1 MLARSLFF
9 QLIPPFLL
17 ATFILT
23 FILSMDTVYKLI
35 NLIVSRGVPVGSV
48 LLMLLYRLPQ
58 FLSVTL
64 PIAVV
69 ITVVVVLV
77 RLSNDLELTAM
88 GASGLSPWQLSVP
101 VATFGLL
108 ATILDLGIT
117 LWMQPAGYA
126 AYEEETLRLLRSQT
140 AKTIRP
146 GVLNYDF
153 PGKVLYVES
162 KSPNE
167 ELEGIFISD
176 TELRPSSMVS
186 LSSKG
191 QLLIREKEQDI
202 LLQLKQGTMHFGNAE
217 GGYRTMDFEEFQYQ
231 FRPPQLDGS
240 TIRKI
245 WGVPSLDL
253 LKPHSYFMD
262 QTRLREFHLR
272 LTTPMACLAF
282 ALAALNIGMVDPRR
296 GRSNAYL
303 QALALIVIHYI
314 LWSFSKELTIGKEPM
329 KAVVL
334 WIPPI
339 LIGLWGVYQIQL
351 NHQNWRGPLM
361 WCWDHLPFKNLSDS
375 KT

>member
-1 MLARSLFF
+1 MLARSLFL

-35 NLIVSRGVPVGSV
+35 NLIVSRGVQLGSV

-77 RLSNDLELTAM
+77 RLSNDLELMAM
-88 GASGLSPWQLSVP
+88 GASGLSPWQLSLP

-126 AYEEETLRLLRSQT
+126 AYEKETLRLLRSQT

-176 TELRPSSMVS
+176 IELRQSSMVS

-202 LLQLKQGTMHFGNAE
+202 LLQLKQGTMHFGNTE
-217 GGYRTMDFEEFQYQ
+217 DGYRTMDFEEFQYQ
-231 FRPPQLDGS
+231 FRPAQLDGS
-240 TIRKI
+240 PNRKV
-245 WGVPSLDL
+245 WGVSTTDL
-253 LKPHSYFMD
+253 IQADEYFGE
-262 QTRLREFHLR
+262 QTRQRELQLR

-282 ALAALNIGMVDPRR
+282 ALAALKIGMVDPKR

-303 QALALIVIHYI
+303 QALALIIIHYI

-329 KAVVL
+329 NAVVL

-351 NHQNWRGPLM
+351 NHQNWRGPLV
-361 WCWDHLPFKNLSDS
+361 WCWDHLPFKNLSDL

>member
-1 MLARSLFF
+1 MLARSLFL
-9 QLIPPFLL
+9 QLIPAFLL

-35 NLIVSRGVPVGSV
+35 NLIVSRGVPVESV
-48 LLMLLYRLPQ
+48 SLMLLYRLPQ

-69 ITVVVVLV
+69 IAVVVVLV

-88 GASGLSPWQLSVP
+88 GASGLSPWQFTVP
-101 VATFGLL
+101 VAIFGLL

-117 LWMQPAGYA
+117 LWMQPAGYS

-176 TELRPSSMVS
+176 TEFHPGSMVS
-186 LSSKG
+186 LSSTG
-191 QLLIREKEQDI
+191 QLLIREREQDI
-202 LLQLKQGTMHFGNAE
+202 LLKLRQGTMHFGNTE
-217 GGYRTMDFEEFQYQ
+217 GGYRTIDFEKFQYQ

-240 TIRKI
+240 PTRKV
-245 WGVPSLDL
+245 WGVSTMDL
-253 LKPHSYFMD
+253 IQAEGNFGA
-262 QTRLREFHLR
+262 QTRQRELQLR
-272 LTTPMACLAF
+272 LTTPLACLAF
-282 ALAALNIGMVDPRR
+282 ALAALTIGIVDPRR

-303 QALALIVIHYI
+303 QALALIIIHYI

-329 KAVVL
+329 KAFVL
-334 WIPPI
+334 WVPPI
-339 LIGLWGVYQIQL
+339 MIGLWGLYQIQL
-351 NHQNWRGPLM
+351 SHQNWSGPLT
-361 WCWDHLPFKNLSDS
+361 WCWEHLPFKNLSDPEI
-375 KT
+375 

>member
-1 MLARSLFF
+1 MLARSLFL

-35 NLIVSRGVPVGSV
+35 NLIVSRGVPVESV
-48 LLMLLYRLPQ
+48 LVMLLYRLPQ

-69 ITVVVVLV
+69 IAVVVVLV

-88 GASGLSPWQLSVP
+88 GASGLSPWQLTVP
-101 VATFGLL
+101 IAIFGLL
-108 ATILDLGIT
+108 ATIMDLGIT
-117 LWMQPAGYA
+117 LWMQPAGYS

-176 TELRPSSMVS
+176 TEFHPGSMVS
-186 LSSKG
+186 LSSTG
-191 QLLIREKEQDI
+191 QLLIREREQDI
-202 LLQLKQGTMHFGNAE
+202 LLKLRQGTMHFGNNE
-217 GGYRTMDFEEFQYQ
+217 GGYRTMDFEKFQYQ

-240 TIRKI
+240 PTRKV
-245 WGVPSLDL
+245 WGVSTMDL
-253 LKPHSYFMD
+253 IQAEGNFGE
-262 QTRLREFHLR
+262 QARQRELQLR
-272 LTTPMACLAF
+272 LTTPFACLAF
-282 ALAALNIGMVDPRR
+282 ALAALTIGIVDPRR

-303 QALALIVIHYI
+303 QALALIIIHYI

-329 KAVVL
+329 KAVIL
-334 WIPPI
+334 WVPPI
-339 LIGLWGVYQIQL
+339 MIGLWGVYQIQL
-351 NHQNWRGPLM
+351 SHQNWRGPLT
-361 WCWDHLPFKNLSDS
+361 WCWEHLPFKNLSDPEI
-375 KT
+375 

>member
-240 TIRKI
+240 SNRKV
-245 WGVPSLDL
+245 WGVPTMDL
-253 LKPHSYFMD
+253 IQADEYFGE
-262 QTRLREFHLR
+262 QTRQRELQLR

>member
-69 ITVVVVLV
+69 ITIVVVLV

-153 PGKVLYVES
+153 PGKILYVES

-217 GGYRTMDFEEFQYQ
+217 GGYRTVDFEEFQYQ

-253 LKPHSYFMD
+253 LEPHSYFMD

>member
-1 MLARSLFF
+1 MLARSLFL

-162 KSPNE
+162 KSPDE

-240 TIRKI
+240 PNRKV
-245 WGVPSLDL
+245 WGVSTMDL
-253 LKPHSYFMD
+253 IQADEYFGE
-262 QTRLREFHLR
+262 QTRQRELQLR

>member
-1 MLARSLFF
+1 MLARSLFL

-35 NLIVSRGVPVGSV
+35 NLIVSRGVPVESV

-69 ITVVVVLV
+69 IAVVVVLV

-88 GASGLSPWQLSVP
+88 GASGLSPWQFTVP
-101 VATFGLL
+101 VAIFGLL

-117 LWMQPAGYA
+117 LWMQPAGYS

-176 TELRPSSMVS
+176 TEFHPGSMVS
-186 LSSKG
+186 LSSTG
-191 QLLIREKEQDI
+191 QLLIREREQDI
-202 LLQLKQGTMHFGNAE
+202 LLKLRQGTMHFGNTE
-217 GGYRTMDFEEFQYQ
+217 GGYRTMDFEKFQYQ

-240 TIRKI
+240 PTRKV
-245 WGVPSLDL
+245 WGVSTMDL
-253 LKPHSYFMD
+253 IQAKGDFGA
-262 QTRLREFHLR
+262 QTRQRELQLR
-272 LTTPMACLAF
+272 LTTPLACLAF
-282 ALAALNIGMVDPRR
+282 ALAALTIGIVDPRR

-303 QALALIVIHYI
+303 QALALIIIHYI
-314 LWSFSKELTIGKEPM
+314 LWSFSKELTTGKEPM
-329 KAVVL
+329 KAFVL
-334 WIPPI
+334 WVPPI
-339 LIGLWGVYQIQL
+339 MIGLWGVYQIQL
-351 NHQNWRGPLM
+351 SHQNWRGPLT
-361 WCWDHLPFKNLSDS
+361 WCWEHLPFKNLSDPEI
-375 KT
+375 

>member
-101 VATFGLL
+101 VATFGVL

-140 AKTIRP
+140 ANTIRP

-202 LLQLKQGTMHFGNAE
+202 LLKLKQGTMHFGNAE
-217 GGYRTMDFEEFQYQ
+217 GGYRTVDFEEFQYQ

-253 LKPHSYFMD
+253 LEPHSYFMD

-361 WCWDHLPFKNLSDS
+361 WCWDDVPFKNLSDS

>member
-1 MLARSLFF
+1 MLARSLFL

-35 NLIVSRGVPVGSV
+35 NLIVSRGVAVGSV

-88 GASGLSPWQLSVP
+88 GASGLSPWQLTVP
-101 VATFGLL
+101 VATFGLVT
-108 ATILDLGIT
+108 TILDLGIT
-117 LWMQPAGYA
+117 LWMQPAGYT

-176 TELRPSSMVS
+176 TEFRPSSMVS

-240 TIRKI
+240 PNRKV
-245 WGVPSLDL
+245 WGVSTMDL
-253 LKPHSYFMD
+253 IQADEYFGE
-262 QTRLREFHLR
+262 QTRQRELQLR

-339 LIGLWGVYQIQL
+339 SIGLWGVYQIQL
-351 NHQNWRGPLM
+351 NHRNWRGPLM

>member
-69 ITVVVVLV
+69 ITIVVVLV

-167 ELEGIFISD
+167 ELEGLFISD

-253 LKPHSYFMD
+253 LKSHSYFMD

-329 KAVVL
+329 KAFVL

>member
-88 GASGLSPWQLSVP
+88 GASGLSPWQLTVP

-162 KSPNE
+162 KSLDE

-176 TELRPSSMVS
+176 TEFRPSSMVS

-240 TIRKI
+240 PNRKV
-245 WGVPSLDL
+245 WGVSTMDL
-253 LKPHSYFMD
+253 IQADEYFGE
-262 QTRLREFHLR
+262 QTRQRELQLR

>member
-1 MLARSLFF
+1 MLARSLFL

-35 NLIVSRGVPVGSV
+35 NLIVSRGVPVESV
-48 LLMLLYRLPQ
+48 LVMLLYRLPQ

-69 ITVVVVLV
+69 IAVVVVLV

-88 GASGLSPWQLSVP
+88 GASGLSPWQLTVP
-101 VATFGLL
+101 VAIFGLL
-108 ATILDLGIT
+108 ATIMDLGIT
-117 LWMQPAGYA
+117 LWMQPVGYS

-176 TELRPSSMVS
+176 TEFHPGSMVS
-186 LSSKG
+186 LSSTG
-191 QLLIREKEQDI
+191 QLLIREREQDI
-202 LLQLKQGTMHFGNAE
+202 LLKLRQGTMHFGNNE
-217 GGYRTMDFEEFQYQ
+217 GGYRTMDFEKFQYQ

-240 TIRKI
+240 PTRKV
-245 WGVPSLDL
+245 WGVSTMDL
-253 LKPHSYFMD
+253 IQAEGNFGE
-262 QTRLREFHLR
+262 QARQRELQLR
-272 LTTPMACLAF
+272 LTTPFACLAF
-282 ALAALNIGMVDPRR
+282 ALAALTIGIVDPRR

-303 QALALIVIHYI
+303 QALALIIIHYI

-329 KAVVL
+329 KAVIL
-334 WIPPI
+334 WVPPI
-339 LIGLWGVYQIQL
+339 MIGLWGVYQIQL
-351 NHQNWRGPLM
+351 SHQNWRGPLT
-361 WCWDHLPFKNLSDS
+361 WCWEHLPFKNLSDPEI
-375 KT
+375 

>member
-101 VATFGLL
+101 VATFGLVT
-108 ATILDLGIT
+108 TILDLGIT

-240 TIRKI
+240 PNRKV
-245 WGVPSLDL
+245 WGVSTMDL
-253 LKPHSYFMD
+253 IQADEYFGE
-262 QTRLREFHLR
+262 QTRQRELQLR

-282 ALAALNIGMVDPRR
+282 ALAALNIGMVGSRR

-351 NHQNWRGPLM
+351 SHQNWRGPLM

>member
-1 MLARSLFF
+1 MLARFLFF

-217 GGYRTMDFEEFQYQ
+217 GGYRTVDFEEFQYQ

-253 LKPHSYFMD
+253 LEPHSYFMD

>member
-1 MLARSLFF
+1 MLARSLFL

-77 RLSNDLELTAM
+77 RLSNDLELMAM
-88 GASGLSPWQLSVP
+88 GASGLSPWQLSLP

-176 TELRPSSMVS
+176 IELRPSSMVS

-202 LLQLKQGTMHFGNAE
+202 LLQLKQGTMHFGNTE
-217 GGYRTMDFEEFQYQ
+217 DGYRTMDFEEFQYQ
-231 FRPPQLDGS
+231 FRPAQLDGS
-240 TIRKI
+240 PNLKV
-245 WGVPSLDL
+245 WGVSTTDL
-253 LKPHSYFMD
+253 IQADEYFGE
-262 QTRLREFHLR
+262 QTRQRELQLR

-282 ALAALNIGMVDPRR
+282 ALAALKIGMVDPKR

-361 WCWDHLPFKNLSDS
+361 WCWDHLPLKNLSDS

>member
-69 ITVVVVLV
+69 ITIVVVLV

-217 GGYRTMDFEEFQYQ
+217 GGYRTVDFEEFQYQ

-253 LKPHSYFMD
+253 LKPHSYFID

>member
-1 MLARSLFF
+1 MLARSLFL
-9 QLIPPFLL
+9 QLIAPFLL

-202 LLQLKQGTMHFGNAE
+202 LLKLKQGTMHFGNAE
-217 GGYRTMDFEEFQYQ
+217 DGYRTMDFKEFQYQ

-253 LKPHSYFMD
+253 LKPHSYFID

-361 WCWDHLPFKNLSDS
+361 WCWDHQPFKNLSDS

>member
-1 MLARSLFF
+1 MLARSLFL
-9 QLIPPFLL
+9 QLFPPFLL

-35 NLIVSRGVPVGSV
+35 NLIVSRDVPVGSV

-88 GASGLSPWQLSVP
+88 GASGLSPWQLTVP
-101 VATFGLL
+101 VATFGLVT
-108 ATILDLGIT
+108 TILDLGIT

-176 TELRPSSMVS
+176 TEFRPSSMVS

-202 LLQLKQGTMHFGNAE
+202 VLQLKQGTMHFGNAE

-240 TIRKI
+240 PNRKV
-245 WGVPSLDL
+245 WGVSTMDL
-253 LKPHSYFMD
+253 IQADEYFGE
-262 QTRLREFHLR
+262 QTRQRELQLR

-282 ALAALNIGMVDPRR
+282 ALAALKIGMVDPKR

-303 QALALIVIHYI
+303 QALALIIIHYI

-329 KAVVL
+329 KAFFL

-351 NHQNWRGPLM
+351 NHQNWRGPLV
-361 WCWDHLPFKNLSDS
+361 WCWDHLPFKNLSDL

>member
-1 MLARSLFF
+1 MLARSLFL

-88 GASGLSPWQLSVP
+88 GASGLSPWQLSLP
-101 VATFGLL
+101 VAIFGLL

-162 KSPNE
+162 KSPDE

-202 LLQLKQGTMHFGNAE
+202 LLQLKQGTMHFGNVE

-231 FRPPQLDGS
+231 FRAPQLDGS
-240 TIRKI
+240 QNRKV
-245 WGVPSLDL
+245 WGVSTMDL
-253 LKPHSYFMD
+253 IQSDQYFGE
-262 QTRLREFHLR
+262 QTRQREFQLR
-272 LTTPMACLAF
+272 FTTPMACLGF
-282 ALAALNIGMVDPRR
+282 ALAALTIGMVDPRR

-303 QALALIVIHYI
+303 QALALIIIHYI
-314 LWSFSKELTIGKEPM
+314 LWSFSKELTIGKEPTS
-329 KAVVL
+329 AVVL
-334 WIPPI
+334 WVPPI

-351 NHQNWRGPLM
+351 NHQNWRGPLE
-361 WCWDHLPFKNLSDS
+361 WCWDHLPFKTLSDP
-375 KT
+375 KA

>member
-1 MLARSLFF
+1 
-9 QLIPPFLL
+9 
-17 ATFILT
+17 
-23 FILSMDTVYKLI
+23 
-35 NLIVSRGVPVGSV
+35 
-48 LLMLLYRLPQ
+48 MLLYRLPQ

-202 LLQLKQGTMHFGNAE
+202 LLQLKQGTMHFGNVE

-231 FRPPQLDGS
+231 FRAPQLDGS
-240 TIRKI
+240 QNRKV
-245 WGVPSLDL
+245 WGVSSMDL
-253 LKPHSYFMD
+253 IQTDQYFGE
-262 QTRLREFHLR
+262 QTRLGTSTQTYDTDGLPRLR
-272 LTTPMACLAF
+272 FGSIDHWYGRPQKRTIKRLPPSSGLDRHSLHF
-282 ALAALNIGMVDPRR
+282 MVFLKGTDHWERTNESCCSL
-296 GRSNAYL
+296 GSSDFDWTMGSVSNP
-303 QALALIVIHYI
+303 IE
-314 LWSFSKELTIGKEPM
+314 SSKLERTSG
-329 KAVVL
+329 VVL
-334 WIPPI
+334 GSPA
-339 LIGLWGVYQIQL
+339 
-351 NHQNWRGPLM
+351 
-361 WCWDHLPFKNLSDS
+361 F
-375 KT
+375 

>member
-1 MLARSLFF
+1 MLARSLFL

-88 GASGLSPWQLSVP
+88 GASGLSPWQLTVP
-101 VATFGLL
+101 VATFGLVT
-108 ATILDLGIT
+108 TILDLGIT

-217 GGYRTMDFEEFQYQ
+217 GGYRTIDFEEFQYQ

-240 TIRKI
+240 PNRKV
-245 WGVPSLDL
+245 WGVSTMDL
-253 LKPHSYFMD
+253 IQADEYFGE
-262 QTRLREFHLR
+262 QTRQRELQLR

-351 NHQNWRGPLM
+351 NHQNWRGPLI
-361 WCWDHLPFKNLSDS
+361 WCWDHLPFKNLSDP

>member
-1 MLARSLFF
+1 MLARSLFL

-35 NLIVSRGVPVGSV
+35 NLIVSRGVQVGSV

-117 LWMQPAGYA
+117 LWMHPAGYA

-240 TIRKI
+240 PNRKV
-245 WGVPSLDL
+245 WGVSTMDL
-253 LKPHSYFMD
+253 IQADEYFGE
-262 QTRLREFHLR
+262 QTRQRELQLR

>member
-1 MLARSLFF
+1 MLARSLFL

-69 ITVVVVLV
+69 IAVVVVLV

-88 GASGLSPWQLSVP
+88 SASSLSPWQLTMP
-101 VATFGLL
+101 VAIFGLL
-108 ATILDLGIT
+108 VTILDLGIT
-117 LWMQPAGYA
+117 LWMQPAGYS

-140 AKTIRP
+140 AKTIQP

-162 KSPNE
+162 KSPSE
-167 ELEGIFISD
+167 ELVGIFISD
-176 TELRPSSMVS
+176 TELHPGSMVS
-186 LSSKG
+186 LSSTG

-202 LLQLKQGTMHFGNAE
+202 LLKLKQGTMHFGNAE
-217 GGYRTMDFEEFQYQ
+217 GSYRTMDFEEFRYQ

-240 TIRKI
+240 PNRKV
-245 WGVPSLDL
+245 WGVSTMNLIQADG
-253 LKPHSYFMD
+253 YFGE
-262 QTRLREFHLR
+262 QTQQRELQLR

-282 ALAALNIGMVDPRR
+282 ALAALTIGMVDPRR

-314 LWSFSKELTIGKEPM
+314 LWSFSKELTIGKEPI
-329 KAVVL
+329 KAPIL
-334 WIPPI
+334 WVPPI
-339 LIGLWGVYQIQL
+339 MIGLWGVYQIQL
-351 NHQNWRGPLM
+351 NHQNWGGPLT
-361 WCWDHLPFKNLSDS
+361 WCWNHLPFKNLSDP
-375 KT
+375 KI

>member
-153 PGKVLYVES
+153 PGKVLYVEN

-240 TIRKI
+240 PNRKV
-245 WGVPSLDL
+245 WGVPTMDL
-253 LKPHSYFMD
+253 IQADGYFGE
-262 QTRLREFHLR
+262 QTRQRELQLR

-282 ALAALNIGMVDPRR
+282 ALAALNIGIVDPRR

>member
-69 ITVVVVLV
+69 ITIVVVLV

-217 GGYRTMDFEEFQYQ
+217 GGYRTVDFEEFQYQ

-253 LKPHSYFMD
+253 LEPHSYFMD

>member
-9 QLIPPFLL
+9 QLVPPFLL

-69 ITVVVVLV
+69 ITIVVVLV

-253 LKPHSYFMD
+253 LEPHSYFMD

>member
-217 GGYRTMDFEEFQYQ
+217 GGYRTVDFEEFQYQ

-253 LKPHSYFMD
+253 LEPHSYFMD

-351 NHQNWRGPLM
+351 NHQNSRGPLL

>member
-1 MLARSLFF
+1 MLARSLFL

-69 ITVVVVLV
+69 ITVVIVLV

-88 GASGLSPWQLSVP
+88 GASGLSPWQLTVP

-191 QLLIREKEQDI
+191 QLLIREKEQNI
-202 LLQLKQGTMHFGNAE
+202 LLQLKQGTMHFGNTE
-217 GGYRTMDFEEFQYQ
+217 GGYRTMDFEEFKYQ

-262 QTRLREFHLR
+262 QTRLREFNLR

-282 ALAALNIGMVDPRR
+282 ALAALNIGMADPRR

-329 KAVVL
+329 KAVFL

-351 NHQNWRGPLM
+351 SHQNWRGPLM

>member
-48 LLMLLYRLPQ
+48 LLMLIYRLPQ

-69 ITVVVVLV
+69 ITVVIVLV

-167 ELEGIFISD
+167 ELEGVFISD

-240 TIRKI
+240 PNRKV
-245 WGVPSLDL
+245 WGVSTMDL
-253 LKPHSYFMD
+253 IQADEYFGE
-262 QTRLREFHLR
+262 QTRQRELQLR

-339 LIGLWGVYQIQL
+339 LIGLWGVYQIHL

>member
-69 ITVVVVLV
+69 ITIVVVLV

-253 LKPHSYFMD
+253 LEPHSYFMD

-351 NHQNWRGPLM
+351 NHQNSRGPLL

>member
-1 MLARSLFF
+1 MLARSLFL

-35 NLIVSRGVPVGSV
+35 NLIVSRDVPVGSV

-88 GASGLSPWQLSVP
+88 GASGLSPWQLTVP
-101 VATFGLL
+101 VATFGLVT
-108 ATILDLGIT
+108 TILDLGIT

-176 TELRPSSMVS
+176 TEFRPSSMVS

-231 FRPPQLDGS
+231 FRPPQLDGLPN
-240 TIRKI
+240 RKV
-245 WGVPSLDL
+245 WGVPTMDL
-253 LKPHSYFMD
+253 IQADEYFGE
-262 QTRLREFHLR
+262 QTRQRELQLR

>member
-1 MLARSLFF
+1 MLARSLFL

-240 TIRKI
+240 PNRKV
-245 WGVPSLDL
+245 WGVSTMDL
-253 LKPHSYFMD
+253 IQADEYFGE
-262 QTRLREFHLR
+262 QTRQRELQLR

>member
-88 GASGLSPWQLSVP
+88 WASGLSPWQLSVP

-202 LLQLKQGTMHFGNAE
+202 LLKLKQGTMHFGNAE
-217 GGYRTMDFEEFQYQ
+217 GGYRTVDFEEFQYQ

-253 LKPHSYFMD
+253 LEPHSYFMD

-351 NHQNWRGPLM
+351 NHQNWRGPPL

>member
-58 FLSVTL
+58 FLSVTV

-69 ITVVVVLV
+69 ITIVVVLV

-176 TELRPSSMVS
+176 TELRPNSMVS

-202 LLQLKQGTMHFGNAE
+202 LLKLKQGTMHFGNAE

-240 TIRKI
+240 PNRKV
-245 WGVPSLDL
+245 WGVPTMDL
-253 LKPHSYFMD
+253 IQSDEYFGE
-262 QTRLREFHLR
+262 QTRQRELQLR

-282 ALAALNIGMVDPRR
+282 ALAALNIGIVDPRR

>member
-1 MLARSLFF
+1 MLARSLFL

-35 NLIVSRGVPVGSV
+35 NLIVSRGVPVESV
-48 LLMLLYRLPQ
+48 LVMLLYRLPQ

-69 ITVVVVLV
+69 IAVVVVLV

-88 GASGLSPWQLSVP
+88 GASGLSPWQLTVP
-101 VATFGLL
+101 IAIFGLL
-108 ATILDLGIT
+108 ATIMDLGIT
-117 LWMQPAGYA
+117 LWMQPVGYS

-176 TELRPSSMVS
+176 TEFHPGSMVS
-186 LSSKG
+186 LSSTG
-191 QLLIREKEQDI
+191 QLLIREREQDI
-202 LLQLKQGTMHFGNAE
+202 LLKLRQGTMHFGNNE
-217 GGYRTMDFEEFQYQ
+217 GGYRTMDFEKFQYQ

-240 TIRKI
+240 PTRKV
-245 WGVPSLDL
+245 WGVSTMDL
-253 LKPHSYFMD
+253 IQAEGNFGE
-262 QTRLREFHLR
+262 QARQRELQLR
-272 LTTPMACLAF
+272 LTTPFACLAF
-282 ALAALNIGMVDPRR
+282 ALAALTIGIVDPRR

-303 QALALIVIHYI
+303 QALALIIIHYI

-329 KAVVL
+329 KAVIL
-334 WIPPI
+334 WVPPI
-339 LIGLWGVYQIQL
+339 MIGLWGVYQIQL
-351 NHQNWRGPLM
+351 SHQNWRGPLT
-361 WCWDHLPFKNLSDS
+361 WCWEHLPFKNLSDPEI
-375 KT
+375 

>member
-69 ITVVVVLV
+69 ITIVVVLV

-202 LLQLKQGTMHFGNAE
+202 LLKLKQGTMHFGNAE
-217 GGYRTMDFEEFQYQ
+217 GGYRTVDFEEFQYQ

-253 LKPHSYFMD
+253 LEPHSYFMD

>member
-9 QLIPPFLL
+9 QLISPFLL

-35 NLIVSRGVPVGSV
+35 NLIVSRGVQVGSV

-88 GASGLSPWQLSVP
+88 GASGLSPWQLTVP
-101 VATFGLL
+101 VATFGLVT
-108 ATILDLGIT
+108 TILDLGIT

-176 TELRPSSMVS
+176 TEFRPSSMVS

-240 TIRKI
+240 PNRKV
-245 WGVPSLDL
+245 WGVPTMDL
-253 LKPHSYFMD
+253 IQADEYFGE
-262 QTRLREFHLR
+262 QTRQRELQLR

-303 QALALIVIHYI
+303 QALALIVMHYI